1 MKDHPWFWV
10 ISLFVVP
17 LVAALVVSLA
27 VRHRGLTAN
36 AVLTWFVLVCWCAA
50 VGIILVKLE

>member
-17 LVAALVVSLA
+17 LVAALAVSLV

-50 VGIILVKLE
+50 VGIILVKVQ